1 MLLVSIYPG
10 DSDEKV
16 IFNNRILNSR
26 KIFENFRTVDLHQEF
41 NSLFSVF
48 IIIALL
54 ALSQSGRVRSSV

>member
-54 ALSQSGRVRSSV
+54 EGVLDFV